1 MKCNS
6 IIDFT
11 KIQNTG
17 SNMTIGFNKG
27 FVNYLKSSI
36 GLTESNSTFFAASDS
51 TNEIVGVDS
60 NYNNSTAALAVWG
73 IDSSEKDVNRDFI
86 GLLDDESF
94 SIFVMVDLNIYQI
107 NQTLSYSQNGIVIF
121 DENNRVS
128 EVCYTEPTQD
138 NYDKLVEAS
147 EGLSEELI
155 LAQDSIERRP
165 PDLPTFPSKPI
176 TSTPTTPIDDPII
189 VEDGVDES
197 GFYESGFSDGV
208 ASVDIT
214 SDNEAVFSAGYSEGV
229 ASVDITSDNQIAYA
243 QGYEDGVAS
252 DEEVSNIWYDLYM
265 EDLPKI
271 NAYDRLKQEIEEVRE
286 AYLNSVSK
294 EDHVEALNE
303 KNAEII
309 ELKEDLREKI
319 LSLGSSEAVNNT
331 LIQSAEADKV
341 KIGELNADIQSLK
354 QEILDEV
361 ALKNEEIADL
371 KEQLRENIL
380 SAGLSEAN
388 ANNLMQTVE
397 SLELEIASIIPED
410 GITQEDL
417 DVLQLKISALESYQ
431 AQMVDSNHSLI
442 AELDTKKKIVGF
454 SLVALLFILISK
466 K

>member
-6 IIDFT
+6 IINFS

-51 TNEIVGVDS
+51 TNEIVGVQSDYNDS
-60 NYNNSTAALAVWG
+60 MAALAVWG

-155 LAQDSIERRP
+155 LAQDSVA
-165 PDLPTFPSKPI
+165 T
-176 TSTPTTPIDDPII
+176 TPTQTTLIDEPII

-214 SDNEAVFSAGYSEGV
+214 SDNEAVFNAGYREGV
-229 ASVDITSDNQIAYA
+229 ASVDITSDNQIAYT
-243 QGYEDGVAS
+243 QGYEDA
-252 DEEVSNIWYDLYM
+252 VS
-265 EDLPKI
+265 
-271 NAYDRLKQEIEEVRE
+271 
-286 AYLNSVSK
+286 
-294 EDHVEALNE
+294 
-303 KNAEII
+303 
-309 ELKEDLREKI
+309 
-319 LSLGSSEAVNNT
+319 
-331 LIQSAEADKV
+331 
-341 KIGELNADIQSLK
+341 
-354 QEILDEV
+354 
-361 ALKNEEIADL
+361 
-371 KEQLRENIL
+371 
-380 SAGLSEAN
+380 
-388 ANNLMQTVE
+388 
-397 SLELEIASIIPED
+397 SIIPED
-410 GITQEDL
+410 GVTQEDL

-442 AELDTKKKIVGF
+442 VELDTKKKIVGF
-454 SLVALLFILISK
+454 SLVALLFLLVSK